1 MIIMDV
7 AQLVNEIAQVIQ
19 SRGGLKSIY
28 FVGCGGSQAA
38 LYPGVYFLRS
48 EARGLIVDLYTSNEF
63 VHNPPK
69 DLDDRSIVVC
79 CSLKGTAETVAAAR
93 LANAAGAVTIAM
105 TGFPDTPM
113 AEAGQYTLTYSSG
126 DEDKQNYSASN
137 QATALRLAM
146 EILNRFAGYNDYE
159 VAMSIFP
166 KLNEVFVTTKSSLE
180 PLAKQF
186 ADQFSD
192 DEVFYVLGSGP
203 LYFTAYSMACCHLM
217 EMQWRH
223 AVFLHSGEYFHGPF
237 ETTEANTAVVL
248 FKSAGRTRAL
258 DERVEDFLE
267 KHSRHYLVLDADI
280 TGLRE
285 LAPEAAEY
293 FEPIIMTP
301 LERHF
306 VYEMSLKRGH
316 CMDKRRYMWKEPY

>member
-1 MIIMDV
+1 MDV
-7 AQLVNEIAQVIQ
+7 RKLVNEIAATMQ
-19 SRGGLKSIY
+19 SKAGLKSIY

-48 EARGLIVDLYTSNEF
+48 EARGLIVDLYSSNEF

-69 DLDDRSIVVC
+69 NLDNSSIVVC
-79 CSLKGTAETVAAAR
+79 CSLKGTAETVAAAK
-93 LANAAGAVTIAM
+93 LSHATGAVTIAM
-105 TGFPDTPM
+105 TGSPDTPM

-126 DEDKQNYSASN
+126 DEDEQNYSASN

-146 EILNRFAGYNDYE
+146 EILNRFAGYDHYE
-159 VAMSIFP
+159 VAMSLFP
-166 KLNEVFVTTKSSLE
+166 KLNEVFSTTKSSLE
-180 PLAKQF
+180 PLARQF
-186 ADQFSD
+186 TDEFSD

-203 LYFTAYSMACCHLM
+203 LYYTAYSMACCHLM
-217 EMQWRH
+217 EMQWKH

-237 ETTEANTAVVL
+237 ETTEATTAIIL

-258 DERVEDFLE
+258 DERVEHFLK
-267 KHSRHYLVLDADI
+267 KHSQHYLVLDADK

-285 LAPEAAEY
+285 LAPEVAEY

-301 LERHF
+301 IERHF

-316 CMDKRRYMWKEPY
+316 CMDKRRYMWKEHY